1 MIFVIH
7 FVNGL
12 YLNRLNIKKYDNIA
26 LTINGGLYCG
36 VKLYR
41 YKYAS
46 TTTFSNN
53 RFNSMDLSTGNI
65 NEFKR
70 SKKINKRK

>member
-1 MIFVIH
+1 MIIVIH
-7 FVNGL
+7 CDDGL
-12 YLNRLNIKKYDNIA
+12 SVYSINIKKYDNIA

-36 VKLYR
+36 IKLYR